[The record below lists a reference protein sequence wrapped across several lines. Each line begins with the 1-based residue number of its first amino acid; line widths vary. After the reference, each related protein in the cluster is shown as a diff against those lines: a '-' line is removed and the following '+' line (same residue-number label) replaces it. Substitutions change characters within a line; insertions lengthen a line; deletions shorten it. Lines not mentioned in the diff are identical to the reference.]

1 MIYEIRT
8 YQITPGSLGEV
19 EKRFGAAYEHRRK
32 YSAITAL
39 FHTEIGP
46 LNEIV
51 HIWKYRDLAERAQIR
66 AEAAKDPH
74 WPAQLRE
81 FLCTMKSEIVVPF
94 PFVPEVAP
102 GRIGPFFELR
112 YYTLKQGM
120 LAEQQK
126 AWEGAIQARMKMSPV
141 VLAGGVE
148 FGQANGFAHIWAYNS
163 LDQRMQLREEARAKG
178 IWPPPGSADR
188 VLTQETKILM
198 PASWSPLQ

>member
-8 YQITPGSLGEV
+8 YQIAVGSLPEV
-19 EKRFGAAYEHRRK
+19 EKRFGEAYEHRQK

-39 FHTEIGP
+39 LHTEIGP

-51 HIWKYRDLAERAQIR
+51 HIWKYRDLAERAHIR
-66 AEAAKDPH
+66 AEASKDPH

-81 FLCTMKSEIVVPF
+81 FIRTMKSEIVVPF

-120 LAEQQK
+120 LADQQK
-126 AWEGAIQARMKMSPV
+126 AWEAAIPARMKLSPV

-148 FGQANGFAHIWAYNS
+148 FGQANGFVHIWAYKS
-163 LDQRMQLREEARAKG
+163 LEQRMQIREEARCKG
-178 IWPPPGSADR
+178 I
-188 VLTQETKILM
+188 
-198 PASWSPLQ
+198 